1 MSDFSDDARKR
12 FPIRV
17 QIRDDLLFWLSGS
30 EGFAVD
36 VDDRLLPQ
44 VDPVD
49 ELLVAILLLDRLQ
62 ALVEPLQGRLAGAET
77 GESGQLKQSSFF

>member
-49 ELLVAILLLDRLQ
+49 ELLVAVLLLDRLQ
-62 ALVEPLQGRLAGAET
+62 ALVEPLQGRLAGAEA
-77 GESGQLKQSSFF
+77 GESGQLET